1 MNKIRAIALGVV
13 TLAFGATSFAGI
25 TDGDFEL
32 GGVGWSFANGG
43 VTTDLDGLGPCQG
56 RYFGYASTY
65 PTLFG
70 AAINTTVSVDAPT
83 LQFCYNFHTD
93 ETAND
98 VPIGAPYDDKFDVR
112 LVGAGGHNRLISV
125 DSVYAALG
133 RGDLLTTN
141 AKPSSYHASTGWD
154 MVQVDVSDFMGE
166 LVNVQFLVSDAG
178 DSIRKSGFGLD
189 DVKLVPEP
197 STVAVFGVALVGA
210 LARRRRK

>member
-1 MNKIRAIALGVV
+1 MALGVV
-13 TLAFGATSFAGI
+13 CFALGTTSFAGI

-32 GGVGWSFANGG
+32 GGIGWSFANGG
-43 VTTDLDGLGPCQG
+43 VTGDLNGLGPCQG
-56 RYFGYASTY
+56 QLFGFASTY

-70 AAINTTVSVDAPT
+70 AAINTTVVIDAPI

-98 VPIGAPYDDKFDVR
+98 VPIGAPFDDKFDVR

-125 DSVYAALG
+125 DSVYAAVG

-141 AKPSSYHASTGWD
+141 AKPSDYHASTGWD
-154 MVQVDVSDFMGE
+154 TAAFDVSDFMGE

-189 DVKLVPEP
+189 DVRLVPEP
-197 STVAVFGVALVGA
+197 STAAVFGVALVGA